1 MIVKRGSQAVRA
13 GTTVVEV
20 ALVLL
25 VCLIFM
31 FAIYE
36 YGRFLMMRQLV
47 ENAAREGA
55 RQAVTGTNTVSTAQ
69 IQNTV
74 LQYLANQPLQNASG
88 SALQAS
94 DIQVFQA
101 NPATGHPATPD
112 STWNDAAFGSPIAV
126 QVNAY
131 YAPMLP
137 TWGYLRTAAPVSATA
152 MMLSEAN

>member
-101 NPATGHPATPD
+101 NPAT
-112 STWNDAAFGSPIAV
+112 
-126 QVNAY
+126 
-131 YAPMLP
+131 
-137 TWGYLRTAAPVSATA
+137 
-152 MMLSEAN
+152 